1 MTRPY
6 IRADLVRF
14 LTISLG
20 SNREGRFQINKL
32 WNLASR
38 TVKYRPL
45 NIDYEQSLLLS
56 EVYRVIEKKSVKP
69 NYLMLHSHKKKGKC
83 SEEKMFVTKKRI
95 LGYRLWGEI
104 FKARTRES

>member
-56 EVYRVIEKKSVKP
+56 EVYHVIEKKPVKP
-69 NYLMLHSHKKKGKC
+69 NYLILHSHKKKGKC
-83 SEEKMFVTKKRI
+83 LEKKMLVTKSKILRI
-95 LGYRLWGEI
+95 LGYRLWGGNL
-104 FKARTRES
+104 ES